1 MLSPTRPAEETA
13 HATARTASPA
23 KAIRRARAALA
34 ITALTVLTAL
44 GLNACSPKQ
53 AAFNS
58 MDVTGAPWG
67 QSYSLP
73 DLNGK
78 PVTEKSFSG
87 KVTAVFFGF
96 LYCPDAC
103 PAHLTKMKAVKEQL
117 GEKGNDLQVVFIT
130 VDPERDQPESLKRF
144 LASFDPTFVGL
155 RGSTDQVA
163 AIAKDFRV
171 YFKKVETSAAKQDP
185 MSYTIDHT
193 TFAYIYDK
201 KGALRLVVPHDLA
214 IEKLTADIQ
223 SLM

>member
-1 MLSPTRPAEETA
+1 MLSPTRSAGK
-13 HATARTASPA
+13 ATAKATRAGAPA
-23 KAIRRARAALA
+23 KAIRRTTTAFAL
-34 ITALTVLTAL
+34 TALTALTAL
-44 GLNACSPKQ
+44 GLTACSPKQ

-67 QSYSLP
+67 QTYSLP
-73 DLNGK
+73 DLNGQ
-78 PVTEKSFSG
+78 PVTEKSFTG

-117 GEKGNDLQVVFIT
+117 GARGNDLQVVFIT
-130 VDPERDQPESLKRF
+130 VDPERDQPESLKKF

-171 YFKKVETSAAKQDP
+171 YFAKQDP